1 MVDYDDL
8 PLSHSYSWNWTWR
21 CGLGPKSPDWDDRYA
36 NWNSEGCGVLRGV
49 QQDLAA
55 ESPLQHRCGHAAFTP
70 AACGTPHMDL

>member
-55 ESPLQHRCGHAAFTP
+55 ESPAPAQVRPCSIHASCVWHAP
-70 AACGTPHMDL
+70 YGS

>member
-36 NWNSEGCGVLRGV
+36 NWNSEGCGVL
-49 QQDLAA
+49 
-55 ESPLQHRCGHAAFTP
+55 
-70 AACGTPHMDL
+70 